1 MDRFG
6 PRLLQKG
13 EVMQEEFEKKTVAF
27 VMDTAKFT
35 SDELFRAVKQFLELG
50 IKKTG
55 EKDEPTGE
63 MTVGELVS
71 KGGGAKTIEID
82 PKEIATFRQ
91 VAMKYEVDFAV
102 KKNLDEKDPKFLV
115 FFQGKDEEVIT
126 NAFKEYVYEVEKNKT
141 RESTKKKLSEK
152 KKKVEIDKTKRR
164 DKEKHKNRDISR

>member
-1 MDRFG
+1 M
-6 PRLLQKG
+6 P
-13 EVMQEEFEKKTVAF
+13 EEFEKKTVAF

-35 SDELFRAVKQFLELG
+35 GEELFRAIKQFLEMG
-50 IKKTG
+50 MRKGAEI
-55 EKDEPTGE
+55 DEPTGE

-82 PKEIATFRQ
+82 PKEIATFRR

-115 FFQGKDEEVIT
+115 FFQGKDEAVIT

-141 RESTKKKLSEK
+141 RESIKKKLNEN
-152 KKKVEIDKTKRR
+152 KKKVEIEKAKRR